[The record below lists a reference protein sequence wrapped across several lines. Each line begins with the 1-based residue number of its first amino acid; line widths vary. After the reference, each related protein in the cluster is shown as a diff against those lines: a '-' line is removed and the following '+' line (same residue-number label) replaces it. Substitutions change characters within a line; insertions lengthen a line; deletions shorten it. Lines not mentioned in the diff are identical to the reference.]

1 MAEQVY
7 MRVQEVAEELGV
19 SVPYAY
25 KLIRGL
31 NQELKQKGF
40 IVIDGRIDHRFF
52 YEKMYATCTQKEG
65 NHEAIISPAAFDMV
79 QTELAKRTKGGSRY
93 SGVSIFSNKIKC
105 AD

>member
-52 YEKMYATCTQKEG
+52 HEKMYATCTQKEG